1 MNLRPALLFLLAML
15 PFANA
20 TANDATE
27 RATMAEADARLQRYT
42 GDVPGAALL
51 VLHDG
56 EPLLRRGMGLA
67 DVEAGTAVTPAT
79 NFRLAS
85 VSKQFTAAA
94 VLLLAQDGRLRLDDP
109 VRRWLPALPANTDG
123 VTLHH
128 LLSHTSGVY
137 DYEDLLAAD
146 FEGQVRDADVLCLL
160 ATGAPCIDA
169 GADAGPDGA
178 GTGFAADAA
187 AKPPASRATGPAP
200 GQAVGAA
207 TAAIPARPYFAPGT
221 AYRYSN
227 SGYALL
233 SLVVEAASGMS
244 YPDFLRERIFVPL
257 GMADTLA
264 HVDGVN
270 EVPHRAFGHSADGD
284 GWRRTDQSTTSAVLG
299 DGGIY
304 SSIDDLAKWDAALY
318 DDRLLSDA
326 SRELAFSPQTTT
338 SIGETGVKAYG
349 YGWRLDGDLMW
360 HSGETMGFRN
370 IILRWPVQRLTV
382 ILLSNRNDPE
392 PYADAR
398 AIGKAFLRE
407 AAAR

>member
-137 DYEDLLAAD
+137 DYEDLMAAD

-160 ATGAPCIDA
+160 ATG
-169 GADAGPDGA
+169 
-178 GTGFAADAA
+178 AA

-326 SRELAFSPQTTT
+326 SRALAFSPHTTT
-338 SIGETGVKAYG
+338 PTGETDVDAYG

-370 IILRWPVQRLTV
+370 VILRWPAQRLTV

-392 PYADAR
+392 PYTDAR
-398 AIGKAFLRE
+398 AIGEAFLRE
-407 AAAR
+407 VAAR